1 MVTLIKTAS
10 KIDLQNSIV
19 FYIYHLFP
27 TETIAA
33 KFMIVN
39 CEIYVYTSCMLHLSN
54 VLKELTYAPLCPI
67 ADKKLMTYIK
77 KLKLQQSCDQLAASL
92 SSASVVIVLIMST
105 SFYNGG
111 SKRFVG
117 SRLTPSRHASL
128 YETSVCNA

>member
-1 MVTLIKTAS
+1 
-10 KIDLQNSIV
+10 
-19 FYIYHLFP
+19 
-27 TETIAA
+27 
-33 KFMIVN
+33 
-39 CEIYVYTSCMLHLSN
+39 MLHLSN

-117 SRLTPSRHASL
+117 SRLTTSRHASL